1 MRTQVIIVL
10 RRYIIL
16 INFFFIILSL
26 FLANRIYKIWTSN
39 EYQNVARGTEQSHGT
54 FSEPTLNSS
63 KRLPRKA
70 YQDIVNK
77 DLFRPERTEWQAPVQ
92 EQESQTITKTAPKID
107 VYGIVISN
115 GFKYAWIK
123 GRGKKEKNNK
133 ISEGESIEE
142 WKVSA
147 ITPHAVSLSKGEESV
162 EYKLI
167 EPGKPK
173 KRTIPKSL
181 VPKKPASKRV
191 KKTSKR
197 QPAKPLQRRTKKT
210 PRERK

>member
-1 MRTQVIIVL
+1 MV

-16 INFFFIILSL
+16 INFFLIILSL
-26 FLANRIYKIWTSN
+26 FLVNRIYKIWTSN
-39 EYQNVARGTEQSHGT
+39 EYQNVTQGTEQKQGP
-54 FSEPTLNSS
+54 FSEPTLNGS

-77 DLFRPERTEWQAPVQ
+77 DLFRPERTEWQAPV
-92 EQESQTITKTAPKID
+92 EEKEAQTVTKTAPKID

-115 GFKYAWIK
+115 SFKYAWIK
-123 GRGKKEKNNK
+123 GAGKKDKSNK

-147 ITPHAVSLSKGEESV
+147 ITPLSVSLSKGEESV

-173 KRTIPKSL
+173 QRTIPKSL
-181 VPKKPASKRV
+181 VPKEPAAKPV
-191 KKTSKR
+191 KQTNKQ
-197 QPAKPLQRRTKKT
+197 QPAKPPQRRTKRTTK
-210 PRERK
+210 

>member
-1 MRTQVIIVL
+1 VV

-16 INFFFIILSL
+16 INFIFIILSL

-39 EYQNVARGTEQSHGT
+39 EYQHVAQGTEQNQGT
-54 FSEPTLNSS
+54 FPEPTLNNT
-63 KRLPRKA
+63 KRSPRRT

-77 DLFRPERTEWQAPVQ
+77 DLFRPERTEWQAPV
-92 EQESQTITKTAPKID
+92 EEKEAQTVSKTAPKVD

-115 GFKYAWIK
+115 SFKYAWIK
-123 GRGKKEKNNK
+123 GRGKKDKSDK
-133 ISEGESIEE
+133 VSEGETIQE

-147 ITPHAVSLSKGEESV
+147 ITPHAVSLSKGEESI

-173 KRTIPKSL
+173 QRTIPKSL
-181 VPKKPASKRV
+181 VPPKPASKQAKRPS
-191 KKTSKR
+191 KKR
-197 QPAKPLQRRTKKT
+197 QPAKPLQRRTKRT
-210 PRERK
+210 PKERK

>member
-1 MRTQVIIVL
+1 VL

-26 FLANRIYKIWTSN
+26 FLVKGIYKIWTSN
-39 EYQNVARGTEQSHGT
+39 EYQNVTQGTERNHGT
-54 FSEPTLNSS
+54 FSEPTLNGS

-70 YQDIVNK
+70 YQDIVDK
-77 DLFRPERTEWQAPVQ
+77 DLFRPERTEWQAPIQ
-92 EQESQTITKTAPKID
+92 EQEAQTVTKTAPKID

-123 GRGKKEKNNK
+123 GTGRKEKSNK
-133 ISEGESIEE
+133 ISEGESIEA

-147 ITPHAVSLSKGEESV
+147 ITPLSVSLSKGEESV

-181 VPKKPASKRV
+181 VPKKPV

-197 QPAKPLQRRTKKT
+197 QPVKKSLQRRTKKT
-210 PRERK
+210 TKWNN